1 MGNFTEIYGD
11 FSYFHIV
18 DTQCGGENVTQKR
31 VEACE
36 DESAKHSPGT
46 VTSVL
51 PLIKEAATEVFSTVL
66 EVLIKLKR
74 GFTEPKS
81 YQRPVFEL
89 G

>member
-1 MGNFTEIYGD
+1 M
-11 FSYFHIV
+11 
-18 DTQCGGENVTQKR
+18 TQKR

-51 PLIKEAATEVFSTVL
+51 PLIKEAATEVFFTLL
-66 EVLIKLKR
+66 EVLIELKCE
-74 GFTEPKS
+74 FTEPQS